1 MLGIRAFYH
10 SVPSMRGFRKALL
23 WCLIGLPTVLFGQE
37 TRDSDSEE
45 TPMITL
51 PEFTLVVQRVAN
63 EEPVV
68 TFAMPVTLLRY
79 EPQVDLQTRNFAEA
93 QGDVTV
99 RGGIFE
105 NSAFQIGGWS
115 LFDPQTGHYL
125 AEIPISPRMLDGG
138 QVLTGIDH
146 AATGF
151 NATVGT
157 IRYGW
162 SPIRTGGVM
171 EGGFGSNNLYRG
183 VAYGAIDDLVD
194 RAGWTLG
201 ADIEVAHSQGDGALE
216 DGDHRFTRYAGR
228 IQSVGEWF
236 QTDIIA
242 AYQTKFF
249 GWPNLYTP
257 FGVAET
263 DDLETT
269 LIGFSHRVDTGG
281 GRWIRFGAY
290 HRDNRNDYEF
300 DRYRPGIFNPFE
312 HETKVTGFD
321 IEGLFGLR
329 DWDLGWRAEI
339 LSDDLKSTS
348 LTHGSFTSRSYV
360 KGSLTGSRTWGGQ
373 GGSETGLTVGL
384 TAEDTNRDEG
394 FLGPLL
400 EIWRSGVL
408 ADGRWRLGWQ
418 MSRTSQVP
426 GYTAIGSNFD
436 GGLFRGNPNLE
447 REKSFQTEIDAE
459 WRSSNH
465 TIKLSIF
472 YRDDDPL
479 VDWTYRVGA
488 PMVRTANPVAIGTVG
503 AEMVAVRQWE
513 ALDLVVGYAWL
524 DKDADYMGAAVD
536 ASFYAMNFARHRFTA
551 AVVWRISREF
561 EVRSDNELRLQE
573 PNTLRTY
580 GSDDAVLSS
589 LSFNYRP
596 ERWSGLR
603 VVLAIDNLWN
613 SEFQEI
619 PAVPAAPRQWSGSVG
634 WSW

>member
-1 MLGIRAFYH
+1 MLGIRAFCH
-10 SVPSMRGFRKALL
+10 NVPSMRGSRKALV

-37 TRDSDSEE
+37 TSDPDLEE
-45 TPMITL
+45 TPTITL
-51 PEFTLVVQRVAN
+51 PEFTLVARRVAN

-79 EPQVDLQTRNFAEA
+79 EPQVDLQTRNFGEA
-93 QGDVTV
+93 QGDVTI

-125 AEIPISPRMLDGG
+125 AEIPISPRMLDRG
-138 QVLTGIDH
+138 QVLTGVDH

-157 IRYGW
+157 IRFEW
-162 SPIRTGGVM
+162 SPIRTGGYL
-171 EGGFGSNNLYRG
+171 EGGFGSGNLYRG
-183 VAYGAIDDLVD
+183 VAYGAVDNLVD

-201 ADIEVAHSQGDGALE
+201 ADIEVAHSQGDGALV
-216 DGDHRFTRYAGR
+216 DGDHRFTRYVGR

-281 GRWIRFGAY
+281 RNWIRFGAY
-290 HRDNRNDYEF
+290 HRDNRDDYEF

-321 IEGLFGLR
+321 IEGLFDLQ

-339 LSDDLKSTS
+339 LNDDLESTS
-348 LTHGSFTSRSYV
+348 LTYGSFTSRSYI
-360 KGSLTGSRTWGGQ
+360 KGSITGSRTWVGQ
-373 GGSETGLTVGL
+373 SGSETGLTVGL

-408 ADGRWRLGWQ
+408 ADGHWRLGWQ

-426 GYTAIGSNFD
+426 GYTAIGSNPD

-447 REKSFQTEIDAE
+447 RENSFQTEIDAE
-459 WRSSNH
+459 WRSSNQ

-479 VDWTYRVGA
+479 VDWTYQVDA
-488 PMVRTANPVAIGTVG
+488 PTARTANPVAIETVG
-503 AEMVAVRQWE
+503 AEVVAVRQWK
-513 ALDLVVGYAWL
+513 ALDLVVGYTWL
-524 DKDADYMGAAVD
+524 DKDADTMGAAFD

-551 AVVWRISREF
+551 ALVWRISREF
-561 EVRSDNELRLQE
+561 ELRSDNELRLQE
-573 PNTLRTY
+573 PNILRTS
-580 GSDDAVLSS
+580 GSDEAALSS
-589 LSFNYRP
+589 LSLHYRP
-596 ERWSGLR
+596 ERWAGLR
-603 VVLAIDNLWN
+603 VVLAIDNLWD

-619 PAVPAAPRQWSGSVG
+619 PAVPATPRQWSGSVG

>member
-1 MLGIRAFYH
+1 MFSH
-10 SVPSMRGFRKALL
+10 NVPPMRGFRKTLV
-23 WCLIGLPTVLFGQE
+23 WSLIGLPPVLFGQA
-37 TRDSDSEE
+37 TGDSDPEE
-45 TPMITL
+45 RPVITL
-51 PEFTLVVQRVAN
+51 PEFTLVVHRVAN
-63 EEPVV
+63 QEPVD

-79 EPQVDLQTRNFAEA
+79 EPQVDLQTRNFGEA
-93 QGDVTV
+93 QGDVTI

-146 AATGF
+146 ATAGF

-157 IRYGW
+157 IQYGW
-162 SPIRTGGVM
+162 SPIRTGGYL
-171 EGGFGSNNLYRG
+171 EAGFGSNNLYRG
-183 VAYGAIDDLVD
+183 VAYGAVENLVD

-201 ADIEVAHSQGDGALE
+201 ADIEVAHSQGDGTLE
-216 DGDHRFTRYAGR
+216 DGDHQFTRYVGR
-228 IQSVGEWF
+228 IQSTGEWF

-263 DDLETT
+263 DDLQTT
-269 LIGFSHRVDTGG
+269 LIGFSHRMDTGG
-281 GRWIRFGAY
+281 GSWLRFGGY
-290 HRDNRNDYEF
+290 YRDNRDDYEF
-300 DRYRPGIFNPFE
+300 DRYRPGIFNPYE
-312 HETKVTGFD
+312 HETKVTGLD
-321 IEGLFGLR
+321 IEGLFDLR

-348 LTHGSFTSRSYV
+348 LTYGSFTSRSYFR
-360 KGSLTGSRTWGGQ
+360 GSITGSRTWGDPS
-373 GGSETGLTVGL
+373 GSETGLTVGL
-384 TAEDTNRDEG
+384 TADDTNRDED

-400 EIWRSGVL
+400 GIWRLGTV

-426 GYTAIGSNFD
+426 GYTAIGSNPD
-436 GGLFRGNPNLE
+436 AGLFRGNSGLE
-447 REKSFQTEIDAE
+447 REKSLQTEIDAE
-459 WRSSNH
+459 WRDSNQS
-465 TIKLSIF
+465 ISLSFF

-479 VDWTYRVGA
+479 VDWTFQLDSA
-488 PMVRTANPVAIGTVG
+488 TARTANPVAIETVG
-503 AEMVAVRQWE
+503 AEVMAIRQWE
-513 ALDLVVGYAWL
+513 ALDLVVGYTWL
-524 DKDADYMGAAVD
+524 DKDADYMGVAVD
-536 ASFYAMNFARHRFTA
+536 ASFYALNFARHRFTA
-551 AVVWRISREF
+551 ALVWRISREF
-561 EVRSDNELRLQE
+561 EVRSDNEYRLQE
-573 PNTLRTY
+573 SNVLRTV
-580 GSDDAVLSS
+580 GGDDAFLSS
-589 LSFNYRP
+589 LSFHYRP

-603 VVLAIDNLWN
+603 VVLAVDNLWN

-619 PAVPAAPRQWSGSVG
+619 PAVPAAPRQWSGSLS